1 MSHRKFEAAR
11 HGSLGFLPKKRS
23 THHRGRVR
31 SFPPDNPSYKPHLTA
46 FIGYKAGSTHVVREV
61 NRQDHK
67 LNKKE
72 VVEAV
77 TIVETPPMVVV
88 GIVGYI
94 ETPRGLRAL
103 TTLWAQHLDESFLR
117 RFYKNW
123 YRSKRKAFKK
133 YRKNKKYEI
142 DPKQVERMKKYCK
155 VIRVVAHSQI
165 RKIKIGQKKAH
176 VMEIQVNGGNT
187 TQKVD
192 FALKL
197 LEKPVP
203 VDKVFKKD
211 ESIDIIGVTKG
222 RGFEGVTTRWGVR
235 KLPRKTRKGLR
246 KVGCIG
252 AWHPARVMFSVAR
265 AGQNGYHHRTE
276 RNKKIYRVGK
286 SALTE
291 EGRSNASTESDITKK
306 TITPLGG
313 FPQYGTVRE
322 DYLMIK
328 GGTVGVPKR
337 VLTLRKSYVPTT
349 TRAALEVIDLKFID
363 TSSKNGKGRFQTAI
377 EKREYMGSR
386 KDPNAPKSSATKN
399 SQKKDTKKDNKKDNK
414 KDTTSSKKTKAK

>member
-1 MSHRKFEAAR
+1 MRVFFVDSTRTGSVAR
-11 HGSLGFLPKKRS
+11 EKHSRNIAK
-23 THHRGRVR
+23 T
-31 SFPPDNPSYKPHLTA
+31 
-46 FIGYKAGSTHVVREV
+46 
-61 NRQDHK
+61 
-67 LNKKE
+67 
-72 VVEAV
+72 
-77 TIVETPPMVVV
+77 
-88 GIVGYI
+88 
-94 ETPRGLRAL
+94 
-103 TTLWAQHLDESFLR
+103 
-117 RFYKNW
+117 
-123 YRSKRKAFKK
+123 
-133 YRKNKKYEI
+133 KKYEI

-165 RKIKIGQKKAH
+165 KKIKIGQKKAH
-176 VMEIQVNGGNT
+176 VMEIQVNGGNAS
-187 TQKVD
+187 QKVD

-211 ESIDIIGVTKG
+211 ENIDIIGVTKG

-276 RNKKIYRVGK
+276 RNKKIYRIGK

-291 EGRSNASTESDITKK
+291 EGRSNATTESDITKK

-337 VLTLRKSYVPTT
+337 VLTLRKSFVVTT

-386 KDPNAPKSSATKN
+386 KDPNAPKTSSTNKN
-399 SQKKDTKKDNKKDNK
+399 QKKDTKKDTKKENKKENK
-414 KDTTSSKKTKAK
+414 KDTPTTKKTKTEKSKAK

>member
-1 MSHRKFEAAR
+1 MSHRKFESAR
-11 HGSLGFLPKKRS
+11 HGSLQFMPRKRS

-31 SFPPDNPSYKPHLTA
+31 SFPADNQSYRPHLTA
-46 FIGYKAGSTHVVREV
+46 FIGYKAGCTHVVREV

-77 TIVETPPMVVV
+77 TIVEAPPMMVV

-94 ETPRGLRAL
+94 ETPRGLRPL
-103 TTLWAQHLDESFLR
+103 TTLWAQHMDESFLR

-123 YRSKRKAFKK
+123 YRSKKKAFKK
-133 YRKNKKYEI
+133 YRKNKNYEI
-142 DPKQVERMKKYCK
+142 DQKQVERLKKHCK
-155 VIRVVAHSQI
+155 VIRVIAHSQI

-176 VMEIQVNGGNT
+176 VMEIQVNGGNVS
-187 TQKVD
+187 QKVD
-192 FALKL
+192 FAIKL

-211 ESIDIIGVTKG
+211 ENIDIIGVSKG
-222 RGFEGVTTRWGVR
+222 KGYEGVTTRYGVR
-235 KLPRKTRKGLR
+235 ALPRKTRKGLR

-252 AWHPARVMFSVAR
+252 AWHPARVMFTVGRS
-265 AGQNGYHHRTE
+265 GQDGYHHRTE
-276 RNKKIYRVGK
+276 RNKKIFRIGK

-291 EGRSNASTESDITKK
+291 EGRSNASTESDITRK

-313 FPQYGTVRE
+313 FSHYGTVRE

-328 GGTVGVPKR
+328 GSTVGVPKR
-337 VLTLRKSYVPTT
+337 VLTLRKSFQPTT
-349 TRAALEVIDLKFID
+349 SRAALEITDLKFID
-363 TSSKNGKGRFQTAI
+363 TSSKFGHGRFQTAV
-377 EKREYMGSR
+377 EKREYMGPR
-386 KDPNAPKSSATKN
+386 KDPNNPSKPTKN
-399 SQKKDTKKDNKKDNK
+399 TANPTKGKSKNK
-414 KDTTSSKKTKAK
+414 

>member
-23 THHRGRVR
+23 IHHRGRVR
-31 SFPPDNPSYKPHLTA
+31 SFPPDNQTYKPHLTA

-77 TIVETPPMVVV
+77 TILETPPMIVV

-94 ETPRGLRAL
+94 ETPRGLRPL

-133 YRKNKKYEI
+133 YRKDKKYEI
-142 DPKQVERMKKYCK
+142 DPKQVERLKKYCR

-176 VMEIQVNGGNT
+176 VMEIQINGGNV

-211 ESIDIIGVTKG
+211 ENIDIIGVTKG

-276 RNKKIYRVGK
+276 KNKKIYRIGK
-286 SALTE
+286 SSLTE
-291 EGRSNASTESDITKK
+291 EGKSNASTESDFTKK
-306 TITPLGG
+306 SITPLGG
-313 FPQYGTVRE
+313 FPHYGTVRE

-328 GGTVGVPKR
+328 GGTVGCPR
-337 VLTLRKSYVPTT
+337 RALTLRKSYIATT

-363 TSSKNGKGRFQTAI
+363 TSSKQGKGRFQTAS
-377 EKREYMGSR
+377 EKREYLGSK
-386 KDPNAPKSSATKN
+386 KDVNAPKSKQQPKKGDSKSSATK
-399 SQKKDTKKDNKKDNK
+399 
-414 KDTTSSKKTKAK
+414 KTKSEKPKSK

>member
-23 THHRGRVR
+23 THHRGKIR
-31 SFPPDNPSYKPHLTA
+31 SFPIDDPSFRPHLTA

-77 TIVETPPMVVV
+77 TIIEAPPMIVV

-94 ETPRGLRAL
+94 ETPRGLRPL
-103 TTLWAQHLDESFLR
+103 TTLWCQHMDDSFLR

-133 YRKNKKYEI
+133 YRLNKKFEI
-142 DPKQVERMKKYCK
+142 DQKQVERLKKYCK
-155 VIRVVAHSQI
+155 VIRVVAHSQVT
-165 RKIKIGQKKAH
+165 KLKIGQKKAH

-187 TQKVD
+187 ANKVD

-211 ESIDIIGVTKG
+211 ENIDVIGVSKG
-222 RGFEGVTTRWGVR
+222 KGFEGVTTRWGVR
-235 KLPRKTRKGLR
+235 ALPRKTRKGLR

-252 AWHPARVMFSVAR
+252 AWHPARVMFTVAR

-276 RNKKIYRVGK
+276 RNKKIFRIGK

-291 EGRSNASTESDITKK
+291 EGRSNASTETDITKK

-313 FPQYGTVRE
+313 FPHYGTVRE

-328 GGTVGVPKR
+328 GSTVGVQKR
-337 VLTLRKSYVPTT
+337 VLTLRKSFHPCT
-349 TRAALEVIDLKFID
+349 TRAGLEVTDLKFID
-363 TSSKNGKGRFQTAI
+363 TSSKFGHGRFQTAI
-377 EKREYMGSR
+377 EKRDYMGAK
-386 KDPNAPKSSATKN
+386 KDPNNPKKPATATTTKQTATKTTNKKNEKKEKPKSK
-399 SQKKDTKKDNKKDNK
+399 
-414 KDTTSSKKTKAK
+414 

>member
-23 THHRGRVR
+23 THHRGRIR
-31 SFPPDNPSYKPHLTA
+31 HFPPDNPTYQPHLTA

-77 TIVETPPMVVV
+77 TIIEAPPMVVV

-94 ETPRGLRAL
+94 ETPRGLRPL
-103 TTLWAQHLDESFLR
+103 TTIWAQHMDESFLR

-142 DPKQVERMKKYCK
+142 DQKQVERIKKYCK

-165 RKIKIGQKKAH
+165 RKLKIGQKKAH
-176 VMEIQVNGGNT
+176 VMEIQVNGGNSA
-187 TQKVD
+187 QKVD
-192 FALKL
+192 YALKL
-197 LEKPVP
+197 LEQPVP
-203 VDKVFKKD
+203 VDKVFRKD
-211 ESIDIIGVTKG
+211 ESLDIIGVSKG
-222 RGFEGVTTRWGVR
+222 KGFEGVTTRWGVR

-252 AWHPARVMFSVAR
+252 AWHPSRVMFTVAR

-276 RNKKIYRVGK
+276 RNKKIYRIGK

-291 EGRSNASTESDITKK
+291 QGRNNASTESDITKK

-313 FPQYGTVRE
+313 FPHYGTVRE

-328 GGTVGVPKR
+328 GSTVGVKKR
-337 VLTLRKSYVPTT
+337 VLTLRKSYHPTT
-349 TRAALEVIDLKFID
+349 TRVALEVTDLKFID
-363 TSSKNGKGRFQTAI
+363 TSSKFGHGRFQTAL

-386 KDPNAPKSSATKN
+386 KERE
-399 SQKKDTKKDNKKDNK
+399 
-414 KDTTSSKKTKAK
+414 TTEKTEKVESN

>member
-1 MSHRKFEAAR
+1 
-11 HGSLGFLPKKRS
+11 
-23 THHRGRVR
+23 
-31 SFPPDNPSYKPHLTA
+31 
-46 FIGYKAGSTHVVREV
+46 VREV

-77 TIVETPPMVVV
+77 TIIEAPPMVVV

-94 ETPRGLRAL
+94 ETPRGLRPL
-103 TTLWAQHLDESFLR
+103 TTIWAQHMDESFLR

-123 YRSKRKAFKK
+123 YRSKKNAFKK

-142 DPKQVERMKKYCK
+142 DQKQVERIKKYCK
-155 VIRVVAHSQI
+155 VVRVVAHSQV
-165 RKIKIGQKKAH
+165 RKLKIGQKKAH
-176 VMEIQVNGGNT
+176 VMEIQVNGGNS

-197 LEKPVP
+197 LEQPVP
-203 VDKVFKKD
+203 VDKVFRKD
-211 ESIDIIGVTKG
+211 ESLDIIGVSKG

-252 AWHPARVMFSVAR
+252 AWHPSRVMFTVAR

-276 RNKKIYRVGK
+276 RNKKIYRIGK

-291 EGRSNASTESDITKK
+291 QGRNNASTESDITKK

-313 FPQYGTVRE
+313 FPHYGTVRE

-328 GGTVGVPKR
+328 GSTVGVKKR
-337 VLTLRKSYVPTT
+337 VLTLRKSYHPTT
-349 TRAALEVIDLKFID
+349 SRAALEVTDLKFID
-363 TSSKNGKGRFQTAI
+363 TSSKFGHGRFQTAL

-386 KDPNAPKSSATKN
+386 KEKEGEKSEKTEKVE
-399 SQKKDTKKDNKKDNK
+399 
-414 KDTTSSKKTKAK
+414 SK